1 MVGTR
6 AITRWLPFCFT
17 LQAMLAGCMPSL
29 DELRNEAGLAMGVS
43 GSGGSAS
50 GGGPSSSVTAGAGG
64 SSAAGAAG
72 GAVSAFGGAP
82 TIGGAGMATN
92 GGSPATCQPSG
103 DETCNGADDD
113 CDGVADDGC
122 PGGAS
127 TLFEK
132 DLPAIGDSPGGDVF
146 KDDCAD
152 GAVLTGVNVAMGQWL
167 SQVQGVCSKARLELS
182 SGAPTGYAIRLLG
195 DAELS
200 AHPAVT
206 KEPVTKLACPDGETL
221 VGLRI
226 AQQTVTGPSGG
237 NMPAITRIWASCAKL
252 LLDKQ
257 GDVYVVSWKGK
268 RELAPASGSAANG
281 TAWFT
286 ESIIEPSV
294 VATRLLGTADGWIDR
309 VGVGVS
315 ALVVS
320 NVQ

>member
-1 MVGTR
+1 
-6 AITRWLPFCFT
+6 
-17 LQAMLAGCMPSL
+17 MPSL
-29 DELRNEAGLAMGVS
+29 DELRNEAVLAAGVS

-50 GGGPSSSVTAGAGG
+50 SAGASSCVTAGAGG
-64 SSAAGAAG
+64 SSAAGATGG

-82 TIGGAGMATN
+82 TGGAGMATN
-92 GGSPATCQPSG
+92 GGSPATCKPSG
-103 DETCNGADDD
+103 DETCNGTDDD
-113 CDGVADDGC
+113 CDGVADEGC

-127 TLFEK
+127 TLFER

-146 KDDCAD
+146 KDDCKD
-152 GAVLTGVNVAMGQWL
+152 GAVLTGVSVAMGQWL
-167 SQVQGVCSKARLELS
+167 SQVQGVCRQARLELS
-182 SGAPTGYAIRLLG
+182 SDAPTGYAIRLIG

-200 AHPAVT
+200 AHPAMT
-206 KEPVTKLACPDGETL
+206 KEPVTKLTCPDDETL

-237 NMPAITRIWASCAKL
+237 NMPAITQIWASCAKL

-315 ALVVS
+315 ALVVG